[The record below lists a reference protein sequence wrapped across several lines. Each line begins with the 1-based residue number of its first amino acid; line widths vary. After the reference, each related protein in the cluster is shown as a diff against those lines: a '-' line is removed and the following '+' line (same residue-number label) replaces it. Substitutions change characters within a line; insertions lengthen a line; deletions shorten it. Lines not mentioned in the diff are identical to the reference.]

1 MLEKIRKETPQE
13 DLPRPE
19 IKNLRQA
26 LQGPFGVRSFA
37 ITGLFILAAFYT
49 LYFGRAFFLPI
60 VLSLL
65 LNFLLSPVVRGLKKL
80 HIPESL
86 GAGLVILSLL
96 GLLGLGIFELS
107 APAYD
112 WIGKAPQSLHR
123 IEGRI
128 RDLKR
133 PVQTMSKA
141 TEQVEKIAKVAG
153 GPGAAPVQVT
163 TESLGSKVLSRA
175 TELVA
180 DAVILFILL
189 FFLLASGDM
198 FLRKL
203 IKMLPNLEDKKRAV
217 EIARQIET
225 EISVYLTTITLINV
239 VLGLA
244 VWGALALAG
253 VPNPLLWGVVATFAN
268 FVPFLG
274 PITMILVLTM
284 VGLLTFPDLPHALIA
299 PGAFLGL
306 HFLESYL
313 LTPMI
318 LGRRLTLN
326 PVVIFLGLTFWG
338 WMWGIAGA
346 ILAVPIMMVLKI
358 FCEHSE
364 PLAPIGEFLGN

>member
-1 MLEKIRKETPQE
+1 MLEKIRKETPKE

-19 IKNLRQA
+19 IKNLRHA
-26 LQGPFGVRSFA
+26 LQGPFGIRSFA
-37 ITGLFILAAFYT
+37 ISGLFILAAFYT

-96 GLLGLGIFELS
+96 GLMGLGIFELS

-112 WIGKAPQSLHR
+112 WIGQAPQSLR
-123 IEGRI
+123 KIEGRI
-128 RDLKR
+128 RDLKK

-141 TEQVEKIAKVAG
+141 TEQVEKITKVAG
-153 GPGAAPVQVT
+153 GPSAPPVQVT
-163 TESLGSKVLSRA
+163 TESLGSRVLSRA
-175 TELVA
+175 TEFIA
-180 DAVILFILL
+180 DFVILFILL

-225 EISVYLTTITLINV
+225 EISAYLTTITLINI

-244 VWGALALAG
+244 VWGALALTG
-253 VPNPLLWGVVATFAN
+253 IPNPLLWGVVATFAN

-284 VGLLTFPDLPHALIA
+284 VGLLTFPDVPHALMA

-326 PVVIFLGLTFWG
+326 PVVIFLALTFWG
-338 WMWGIAGA
+338 WMWGITGA
-346 ILAVPIMMVLKI
+346 ILAVPIMMVFKI

-364 PLAPIGEFLGN
+364 PFAPIGEFLGN

>member
-1 MLEKIRKETPQE
+1 MLEKIRKETPKE

-19 IKNLRQA
+19 IKNLRHA
-26 LQGPFGVRSFA
+26 LQGPFGIRSFA
-37 ITGLFILAAFYT
+37 ISGLFILAAFYT

-96 GLLGLGIFELS
+96 GLMGLGIFELS

-112 WIGKAPQSLHR
+112 WIGQAPQSLR
-123 IEGRI
+123 KIEGRI
-128 RDLKR
+128 RDLKK

-141 TEQVEKIAKVAG
+141 TEQVEKITKVAG
-153 GPGAAPVQVT
+153 GPSAPPVQVT
-163 TESLGSKVLSRA
+163 TESLGSRVLSRA
-175 TELVA
+175 TEFIA
-180 DAVILFILL
+180 DFVILFILL

-225 EISVYLTTITLINV
+225 EISAYLTTITLINV

-244 VWGALALAG
+244 VWGALALTG
-253 VPNPLLWGVVATFAN
+253 IPNPLLWGVVATFAN

-284 VGLLTFPDLPHALIA
+284 VGLLTFPDVPHALMA

-326 PVVIFLGLTFWG
+326 PVVIFLALTFWG
-338 WMWGIAGA
+338 WMWGITGA

-364 PLAPIGEFLGN
+364 PFAPIGEFLGN